1 MKRAA
6 AILLALLMLA
16 MTGAAHAETGRA
28 NSGQSNGGAIT
39 SVDQLNGKCI
49 GCGTGTTFDE
59 IVKQRLPDVTFSYFM
74 TYTDMIAALQS
85 GKIDAFACDEPV
97 LRSIMRENS
106 QVAMIPENLNT
117 FDFAYIFRKDKKG
130 AVLCDQMSEFIR
142 EMRDGGALS
151 ELDEKWFDGDMDDA
165 EMPEINALSG
175 ENGTLVMATEAMSP
189 PFEFARGNT
198 YAGLE
203 VELAIRFC
211 ERYGYGLSVKN
222 MDFDAVLTSV
232 ITGKADFAGAA
243 ISVTPE
249 RAQNVLF
256 SEPHYSGG
264 AVLAVLR
271 SGDGAAQGAPSG
283 GYASFSD
290 LEDKRIGVTTG
301 SVQALMVEDRFPD
314 AQIFFFSTSVDMLGA
329 LRAHKIDAYADA
341 EALVRYMMAD
351 NPDLSCMDER
361 LGDKL
366 QVGAVFPK
374 TDIGRALRDEF
385 SDFIREIRENGVYD
399 EIQEIWFG
407 EDETKRVVP
416 DLDSLPATNGTLRVA
431 ADTTVVPF
439 VFIKDGKP
447 VGVDVDTMVRFCK
460 ERGYGLEIV
469 PMDFAGIIPS
479 VVTGKVDFACSGI
492 AYTPERAESVLYS
505 EFTYEG
511 GSMMVVLKP
520 EATASATESKP
531 SFWDGIVSSFNKT
544 FVREKR
550 WQLFG
555 KGVLTTLTITVSSIL
570 FGTALGFLVFML
582 CRKGN
587 RAANAITNFCL
598 WLVQGMP
605 MVVLLMIFY
614 YIIFG
619 SVAIGGVTVAVIG
632 FTLTFGASVF
642 GLMKMGVGAV
652 EVGQY
657 EAAYALGY
665 SDRRTFFRII
675 LPQALPHVLPAYRGE
690 IVGLIKATAVVGYIA
705 VQDLTKMGDI
715 VRSRTYEAFFPLIA
729 VTVIYFVLE
738 GVLRRLVSRI
748 AIHFDPK
755 RRKPEDILKGVKT
768 DDQN

>member
-6 AILLALLMLA
+6 AILLALLLLA
-16 MTGAAHAETGRA
+16 MTGAVRAETGTTGGGE
-28 NSGQSNGGAIT
+28 SGGGAIT
-39 SVDQLNGKCI
+39 SIDQLRGKCV

-59 IVKQRLPDVTFSYFM
+59 IVKRRLPDVTFRYFM

-97 LRSIMRENS
+97 LRSIMVENR
-106 QVAMIPENLNT
+106 QVAMLPESLDT
-117 FDFAYIFRKDKKG
+117 FDFAYIFKKDKSG
-130 AVLCDQMSEFIR
+130 AALRDQMSEFIR
-142 EMRDGGALS
+142 DMRDSGALS
-151 ELDEKWFDGDMDDA
+151 ELQEKWFDSDMNEA
-165 EMPEINALSG
+165 EMPDINALSRA
-175 ENGTLVMATEAMSP
+175 NGTLIMATEAMSP
-189 PFEFARGNT
+189 PFEFARGNS
-198 YAGLE
+198 YAGFDI
-203 VELAIRFC
+203 ELAIRFC
-211 ERYGYGLSVKN
+211 ERYGYGLSVRN

-232 ITGKADFAGAA
+232 MTGKADFGGAA

-249 RAQNVLF
+249 RAQNVHF
-256 SEPHYSGG
+256 SEPYFTGG
-264 AVLAVLR
+264 AVLAVMR
-271 SGDGAAQGAPSG
+271 SGDDGAQGAPSG
-283 GYASFSD
+283 GYASFSE

-301 SVQALMVEDRFPD
+301 SVQALLVEERFPD
-314 AQIFFFSTSVDMLGA
+314 AKIFFFSTSVDMLGA

-341 EALVRYMMAD
+341 EALIQYMVAD
-351 NPDLSCMDER
+351 NPDLAFMDER
-361 LGDKL
+361 LGDTM

-374 TDIGRALRDEF
+374 TDRGRALRDEY
-385 SDFIREIRENGVYD
+385 SAFIRQIRENGVYD
-399 EIQEIWFG
+399 EIQAAWFG
-407 EDETKRVVP
+407 EDESKRVVP
-416 DLDSLPATNGTLRVA
+416 GLDNLPATNGTLRVA
-431 ADTTVVPF
+431 MDTTCVPF
-439 VFIKDGKP
+439 AFIKDGKP
-447 VGVDVDTMVRFCK
+447 VGVDVDTLARFCK
-460 ERGYGLEIV
+460 ERGYGLEIAQ
-469 PMDFAGIIPS
+469 MDFGGIIPA
-479 VVTGKVDFACSGI
+479 VVAGKADFGCGGI
-492 AYTPERAESVLYS
+492 AYTSERAESVLYS

-511 GSMMVVLKP
+511 GSLMAVLKP
-520 EATASATESKP
+520 EATASAQERAP
-531 SFWDGIVSSFNKT
+531 SFWEGIVSSFNKT
-544 FVREKR
+544 FVREDR

-555 KGVLTTLTITVSSIL
+555 RGVLTTLTITVSSIL

-587 RAANAITNFCL
+587 RVANAVTNFCL

-619 SVAIGGVTVAVIG
+619 SFAISGVTVAVIG
-632 FTLTFGASVF
+632 FTLTFGAAVF

-652 EVGQY
+652 EGGQY

-675 LPQALPHVLPAYRGE
+675 LPQALTHVLPAYQGE

-705 VQDLTKMGDI
+705 VKDLTKMGDI

-748 AIHFDPK
+748 TIQFNPR